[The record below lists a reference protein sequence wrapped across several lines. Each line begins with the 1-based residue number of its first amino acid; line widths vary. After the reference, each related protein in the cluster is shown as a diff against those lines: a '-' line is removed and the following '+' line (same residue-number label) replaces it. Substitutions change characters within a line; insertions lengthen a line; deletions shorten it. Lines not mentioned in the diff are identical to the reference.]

1 MMKVNSLQLGAVNP
15 AVSIAFLR
23 RIGAPQWRLLS
34 GATERVFSE
43 KTQDKMVA
51 WISDMQRDGHP
62 VFALL
67 PRHEEDHWWL
77 TASLPLTAAP
87 ATLRPAPQIVVG
99 ADRFECLLR
108 LAQPVTTERAH
119 ELVFGIIGKAG
130 KASIGEPIPLPGT
143 ILSKR
148 SNIGLPRRY
157 PVRQFNTSPSPG
169 YQLTDGRLVD
179 VRQTSAP
186 KADPRLMTVRLAENA
201 AWQPGGQSNGFMIV
215 LGGSGSGKTFSVRVA
230 AGGLQRYGVPVVLV
244 DFHGDMSVPGVSD
257 VLLSGGP
264 ASTIG
269 LNPLEID
276 MLSARETGLDD
287 QRRAVVNLFSRA
299 VKSFG
304 HRQAATLLEGLQEA
318 YARAGIYDDD
328 ESTWGRPPPTFTQ
341 LVQVLEE
348 WREDK
353 RVGADS
359 LLDIARAV
367 FSHKVFNRAEHL
379 PIEDLLSKSV
389 RLNLSKLPEDV
400 RIIAAETVLKS
411 IFRALMARGP
421 IPDAPV
427 DDSERFRAVVIL
439 DEARIFTSG
448 GGRTLDVIF
457 CEARKFGLGA
467 VVATQRADHLS
478 ADIRGNA
485 ASWLVL
491 RPQNEAEAK
500 AVAPDIGVDSEQLL
514 RLKGKGDGYFRQGSH
529 AAQRI
534 QVQPPK

>member
-1 MMKVNSLQLGAVNP
+1 MMKATSLQLGAVNP

-51 WISDMQRDGHP
+51 WIADMQRDGHP

-99 ADRFECLLR
+99 ANRFECLLR

-119 ELVFGIIGKAG
+119 ELVFSIIGKAG

-143 ILSKR
+143 ILSTR
-148 SNIGLPRRY
+148 SGIGLPRRY

-169 YQLTDGRLVD
+169 YKLTDGKLVD
-179 VRQTSAP
+179 VRQTAAP
-186 KADPRLMTVRLAENA
+186 KSDPRLMSVPLAENA
-201 AWQPGGQSNGFMIV
+201 TWQPGGQSNGHMIV
-215 LGGSGSGKTFSVRVA
+215 VGGSGSGKTFSVRVIA
-230 AGGLQRYGVPVVLV
+230 RGIHDYRVPVLLI
-244 DFHGDMSVPGVSD
+244 DFHGDMRVPAIPD

-276 MLSARETGLDD
+276 ALSARETGLDD
-287 QRRAVVNLFSRA
+287 QRRAVVLLFSRA

-304 HRQAATLLEGLQEA
+304 HRQAATLLEGLQEV
-318 YARAGIYDDD
+318 YARAGILDDD

-341 LVQVLEE
+341 LIEVLEE
-348 WREDK
+348 WREAK
-353 RVGADS
+353 RVGADG

-379 PIEDLLSKSV
+379 PIEDLLAKSV

-411 IFRALMARGP
+411 IFRACMARGP

-427 DDSERFRAVVIL
+427 DDSERFRAYVVL
-439 DEARIFTSG
+439 DEARVFTSG
-448 GGRTLDVIF
+448 GGRSLDTIF
-457 CEARKFGLGA
+457 CEARKFGLSA
-467 VVATQRADHLS
+467 IVATQRSEHLTP
-478 ADIRGNA
+478 DIRGNA
-485 ASWLVL
+485 ASWLIL
-491 RPQNEAEAK
+491 HPQNDAEAK
-500 AVAPDIGVDSEQLL
+500 AVAADIGVDSEQLL
-514 RLKGKGDGYFRQGSH
+514 RLKGKGDGYFRAGAD
-529 AAQRI
+529 AARRI
-534 QVQPPK
+534 QVRASK